1 MKLRNE
7 QKVRLWLVFSLVF
20 LWGAVDV
27 NMVCQTAKTS
37 APAQTAGQGK
47 PAAAPSPAQPAPV
60 ALSEDE
66 AKDVEINALK
76 MQMLDMQIRDAETKM
91 WQARQQIQKDLDDL
105 TNRLAKAHSVDLSAY
120 RLDSQAKAFV
130 PKATPAAGP
139 KPATADGKQKTGD
152 GKRETGNGEN

>member
-1 MKLRNE
+1 MKSIRE
-7 QKVRLWLVFSLVF
+7 QMVLLVMVTCLWWA
-20 LWGAVDV
+20 WGPSGVGLFGQEGKNA
-27 NMVCQTAKTS
+27 AP
-37 APAQTAGQGK
+37 APAQAVGQQK
-47 PAAAPSPAQPAPV
+47 PVVAPLVP
-60 ALSEDE
+60 LTDE
-66 AKDVEINALK
+66 ESKDVEINALK